1 MIERH
6 RNVLIKIKAILF
18 PAVGL
23 FHILFWKSLPN
34 PVLAAVIAVAS
45 FAAGI
50 LNIAKWVESSS
61 S

>member
-50 LNIAKWVESSS
+50 LNIAK
-61 S
+61 